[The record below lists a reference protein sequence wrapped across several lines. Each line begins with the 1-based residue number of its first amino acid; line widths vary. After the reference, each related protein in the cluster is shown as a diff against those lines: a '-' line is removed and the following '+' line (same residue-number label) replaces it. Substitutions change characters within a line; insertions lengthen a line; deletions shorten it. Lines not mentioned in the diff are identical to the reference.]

1 MFKIKIINKN
11 NVAEERNILLKN
23 IEYLSDLKANR
34 FIAVDGKCY
43 RLTAKSYTE
52 LKKKI
57 A

>member
-1 MFKIKIINKN
+1 MKIKIINKN
-11 NVAEERNILLKN
+11 NVAEGREINIKD
-23 IEYLSDLKANR
+23 IEYISDLKANR
-34 FIAVDGKCY
+34 MIAVDGKVY

>member
-1 MFKIKIINKN
+1 MKIKIINKN
-11 NVAEERNILLKN
+11 NVAEEREINVKD
-23 IEYLSDLKANR
+23 IEYISDLKANR
-34 FIAVDGKCY
+34 LIAVDGKTY

>member
-1 MFKIKIINKN
+1 MKIKIINKN
-11 NVAEERNILLKN
+11 NVTEEREINLKD

-34 FIAVDGKCY
+34 FIAVDGKAY

-52 LKKKI
+52 VKKKI

>member
-1 MFKIKIINKN
+1 MKIKIINKN
-11 NVAEERNILLKN
+11 NVAEEREIHIKD
-23 IEYLSDLKANR
+23 IDYISDLKANR
-34 FIAVDGKCY
+34 FIAVDGELY

>member
-1 MFKIKIINKN
+1 MKIKIINKN
-11 NVAEERNILLKN
+11 NVAEEREINTKD

-34 FIAVDGKCY
+34 LIAVDGKAY

>member
-1 MFKIKIINKN
+1 MKIKIINKN
-11 NVAEERNILLKN
+11 NVAEEREINIKD
-23 IEYLSDLKANR
+23 IEYISDLKANR
-34 FIAVDGKCY
+34 MIAVDGKVY

>member
-1 MFKIKIINKN
+1 MKIKIINKK
-11 NVAEERNILLKN
+11 NVAEERDIILKD
-23 IEYLSDLKANR
+23 IDYLSDLKANR
-34 FIAVDGKCY
+34 FIAVGGKSY

>member
-1 MFKIKIINKN
+1 MKIKIINKN
-11 NVAEERNILLKN
+11 NVAEEREIQAKD
-23 IEYLSDLKANR
+23 IDYISDLKANR
-34 FIAVDGKCY
+34 FIAVDGKSY

>member
-1 MFKIKIINKN
+1 MKIRIINKN
-11 NVAEERNILLKN
+11 NVTEEREINVKN
-23 IEYLSDLKANR
+23 IEYISDLKANR
-34 FIAVDGKCY
+34 MIAVDGKVY

>member
-1 MFKIKIINKN
+1 MKIKIINKN
-11 NVAEERNILLKN
+11 SVAEEREINMKD
-23 IEYLSDLKANR
+23 IEYISDLKANR
-34 FIAVDGKCY
+34 LIAVNGKSY

>member
-1 MFKIKIINKN
+1 MRIRIINKN
-11 NVAEERNILLKN
+11 NVAEEREIEIKD
-23 IEYLSDLKANR
+23 IEYLSDLKADR
-34 FIAVDGKCY
+34 YIAVNGNCY

>member
-1 MFKIKIINKN
+1 MKIRIINKN
-11 NVAEERNILLKN
+11 NVTEEREINVKD
-23 IEYLSDLKANR
+23 IEYISDLKANR
-34 FIAVDGKCY
+34 MIAVDGKVY

>member
-1 MFKIKIINKN
+1 MKIQIINKN
-11 NVAEERNILLKN
+11 NVTEERDILIKD
-23 IEYLSDLKANR
+23 IDYISDLKANR
-34 FIAVDGKCY
+34 FIAVGGKYY

>member
-1 MFKIKIINKN
+1 MKIKIINKN
-11 NVAEERNILLKN
+11 NVAEEREISIKD
-23 IEYLSDLKANR
+23 IEYLSDIKANR
-34 FIAVDGKCY
+34 FIAANGKSY

>member
-1 MFKIKIINKN
+1 MIIKIINKN
-11 NVAEERNILLKN
+11 NCAEEREVEKKDIQR
-23 IEYLSDLKANR
+23 ISDLKKYR
-34 FIAVDGKCY
+34 YIAVDGKVY

>member
-1 MFKIKIINKN
+1 MKIKIINKN
-11 NVAEERNILLKN
+11 NVAEEREIQIKD
-23 IEYLSDLKANR
+23 IEYISDLKANR
-34 FIAVDGKCY
+34 MIAVDGKVY